1 VIKRA
6 SAASAVGLAGTL
18 LLAACGSSNNTTGN
32 GGGGAAAATGTP
44 IKLMVMYQFTGDPIA
59 EHPEVGAGAQAAAKA
74 ISDAGGIGTHPVQ
87 IVTCDIHDSPTQEL
101 ACAQQA
107 VSDHVVAVVGS
118 LFETGAQSIPMLQQA
133 GIPVIGPLGVYTPQ
147 ELSSTDVWPL
157 MGGAVTT
164 YPAIPYLVARQ
175 GLKRLA
181 VATSPGTGLDKLI
194 EAQTTKAGM
203 TYAGTVNVPLNAT
216 DYQPYAKSLKDLTP
230 DVIVQI
236 LSTTGSAQIMK
247 AGAQI
252 GLNAT
257 WANQTLNIDVS
268 NLSTFGSSAD
278 GMYITSSFPPATASG
293 QFPGIKNFNAEMDAA
308 GKAGIASTD
317 IRSAQAV
324 TSWLAVHA
332 VATAA
337 KSTSGLLDSAG
348 LIAELKAAQSIDVEG
363 LINWTPN
370 AAGPTNFPRVTNSN
384 VYLEKVS
391 SGQLQ
396 LVNNAPVNYF
406 QVSS

>member
-1 VIKRA
+1 
-6 SAASAVGLAGTL
+6 
-18 LLAACGSSNNTTGN
+18 
-32 GGGGAAAATGTP
+32 
-44 IKLMVMYQFTGDPIA
+44 
-59 EHPEVGAGAQAAAKA
+59 
-74 ISDAGGIGTHPVQ
+74 
-87 IVTCDIHDSPTQEL
+87 
-101 ACAQQA
+101 
-107 VSDHVVAVVGS
+107 
-118 LFETGAQSIPMLQQA
+118 
-133 GIPVIGPLGVYTPQ
+133 
-147 ELSSTDVWPL
+147 

-164 YPAIPYLVARQ
+164 YPAIPYLVAKQ

-203 TYAGTVNVPLNAT
+203 TYAGTVNVPLTAT

-278 GMYITSSFPPATASG
+278 GMFITSSFPPATASA

-337 KSTSGLLDSAG
+337 KSTTGLLTGAG
-348 LIAELKAAQSIDVEG
+348 LIADLKAAQTIDVEG
-363 LINWTPN
+363 LISWTPN
-370 AAGPTNFPRVTNSN
+370 ASGPTNFPRVTNSN
-384 VYLEKVS
+384 VFLEKVS

-396 LVNNAPVNYF
+396 LVSNTPVNYF

>member
-1 VIKRA
+1 MITRA
-6 SAASAVGLAGTL
+6 SAASALGLAGTL
-18 LLAACGSSNNTTGN
+18 LLAACGSSNNTTG
-32 GGGGAAAATGTP
+32 GGGQAATGTP
-44 IKLMVMYQFTGDPIA
+44 VKLMVMYQFTGDPIA

-87 IVTCDIHDSPTQEL
+87 IITCDIHDSPTQEL

-107 VSDHVVAVVGS
+107 VSEHVVAVVGS
-118 LFETGAQSIPMLQQA
+118 LFETGAQSIPMLEQA

-164 YPAIPYLVARQ
+164 YPAIPYLVAKQ

-203 TYAGTVNVPLNAT
+203 TYAGTVNVPLTAT

-278 GMYITSSFPPATASG
+278 GMFITSSFPPATASA
-293 QFPGIKNFNAEMDAA
+293 QFPGIKSFNAEMDAA
-308 GKAGIASTD
+308 GKAGTANTD

-337 KSTSGLLDSAG
+337 KSTTGLLTGAG
-348 LIAELKAAQSIDVEG
+348 LIADLKAAQTIDVEG
-363 LINWTPN
+363 LISWTPN
-370 AAGPTNFPRVTNSN
+370 ASGPTNFPRVTNSN
-384 VYLEKVS
+384 VFLEKVS

-396 LVNNAPVNYF
+396 LVSNTPVNYF

>member
-1 VIKRA
+1 VITRA
-6 SAASAVGLAGTL
+6 SAASALGLAGTL
-18 LLAACGSSNNTTGN
+18 LLAACGSSNNTTG
-32 GGGGAAAATGTP
+32 GGGQAATGTP
-44 IKLMVMYQFTGDPIA
+44 VKLMVMYQFTGDPIA

-87 IVTCDIHDSPTQEL
+87 IITCDIHDSPTQEL

-107 VSDHVVAVVGS
+107 VSEHVVAVVGS
-118 LFETGAQSIPMLQQA
+118 LFETGAQSIPMLEQA

-164 YPAIPYLVARQ
+164 YPAIPYLVAKQ

-203 TYAGTVNVPLNAT
+203 TYAGTVNVPLTAT

-278 GMYITSSFPPATASG
+278 GMFITSSFPPATASA
-293 QFPGIKNFNAEMDAA
+293 QFPGIKSFNAEMDAA
-308 GKAGIASTD
+308 GKAGTANTD

-337 KSTSGLLDSAG
+337 KSTTGLLTGAG
-348 LIAELKAAQSIDVEG
+348 LIADLKAAQTIDVEG
-363 LINWTPN
+363 LISWTPN
-370 AAGPTNFPRVTNSN
+370 ASGPTNFPRVTNSN
-384 VYLEKVS
+384 VFLEKVS

-396 LVNNAPVNYF
+396 LVSNTPVNYF